1 MNHEDPVLEPISGL
15 GETDKTMTYAD
26 NLWLFTALLFGIVV
40 VPGMDMLYVLASTL
54 SGGLRTG
61 LSATAGLMAG
71 GAVHTLFGALG
82 VGILLAWAPLLF
94 NAMLLAGTAYMAWIG
109 FTLLRSAITVDPIGQ
124 GTSQTLRAAFRRG
137 AATCLLNPKAYLF
150 VVAVYPQFMQAAFR
164 TDLVPGPGDGRP
176 DRGDAIAVYGG
187 MALAASRSARL
198 LTGNR
203 SVSIWLGRGAGL
215 LLIGMAAATA
225 WSGWASYGTSAPF

>member
-1 MNHEDPVLEPISGL
+1 
-15 GETDKTMTYAD
+15 MTYAD

-61 LSATAGLMAG
+61 LAATAGLMAG

-109 FTLLRSAITVDPIGQ
+109 VTLLRSAITVDPIGRAA
-124 GTSQTLRAAFRRG
+124 SQTLRAAFRRG

-150 VVAVYPQFMQAAFR
+150 VVAVYPQFMRPHFGPIWSQA
-164 TDLVPGPGDGRP
+164 LVMGALTAGMQF
-176 DRGDAIAVYGG
+176 AVYGG
-187 MALAASRSARL
+187 LALAASRSARL
-198 LTGNR
+198 LTGNPG
-203 SVSIWLGRGAGL
+203 VSIWLGRGAGL

-225 WSGWASYGTSAPF
+225 WSGFASYGTSAPS